1 MKLIHLVLVP
11 LFASVMTGCA
21 MSNKKIDLGMPTE
34 LATTKT
40 SAAESQPIRIKLNT
54 FGDARITKNVGA
66 IGYSSAKILSDT
78 NISQWVTSAL
88 RQGLIRSGFE
98 VVDDNNPDFTID
110 GSIVTVYCV
119 GAINYKAQVELL
131 GTMNKGHSTFVIEGN
146 GYSSSIKV
154 YDSASSYKKNLE
166 QALADAVNSMTAQI
180 KQKTAQ

>member
-1 MKLIHLVLVP
+1 MKLIHLVLAP

-21 MSNKKIDLGMPTE
+21 MSNKKIDLEMPTE
-34 LATTKT
+34 LATTT
-40 SAAESQPIRIKLNT
+40 ASAAETKPVRIKLNT
-54 FGDARITKNVGA
+54 FKDTRITKDVGA

-78 NISQWVTSAL
+78 NISQWVSSAL
-88 RQGLIRSGFE
+88 RQGLISSGFE

-110 GSIVTVYCV
+110 GSIVTVYCI
-119 GAINYKAQVELL
+119 GAINYEAQVELL
-131 GTMNKGHSTFVIEGN
+131 GAMNKGDSTFVIDGK

-180 KQKTAQ
+180 KQKTTQ